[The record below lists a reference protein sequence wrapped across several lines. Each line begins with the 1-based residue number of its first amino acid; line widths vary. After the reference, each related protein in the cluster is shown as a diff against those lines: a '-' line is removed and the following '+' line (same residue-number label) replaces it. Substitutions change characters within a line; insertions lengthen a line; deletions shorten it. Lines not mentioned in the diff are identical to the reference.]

1 MSDKEQ
7 VLFFSQRFF
16 FFVTTDKSGE
26 KKPTSFNFFSIRLAG
41 QTQAA
46 LWQRGF
52 GIQSLLCSPRLFVI
66 FMAKIYQKK
75 VHINV
80 DCTSLCISLI
90 ITQWTLIVLMSITG
104 SSNLG
109 AVHTFM
115 IITEISDL
123 WILRIEMH
131 INCYAIFFKYKQQDA
146 TSYNILY
153 YCQCPTCFRPFLRPS
168 SGAQKLYTQYLAYDD
183 ERRNRLKHVQHWQ

>member
-7 VLFFSQRFF
+7 VLFYSQRFS

-66 FMAKIYQKK
+66 FMTKTYQKK

-80 DCTSLCISLI
+80 YCMYIIVHFAYNNSVDAECIH
-90 ITQWTLIVLMSITG
+90 V
-104 SSNLG
+104 
-109 AVHTFM
+109 
-115 IITEISDL
+115 
-123 WILRIEMH
+123 
-131 INCYAIFFKYKQQDA
+131 
-146 TSYNILY
+146 
-153 YCQCPTCFRPFLRPS
+153 
-168 SGAQKLYTQYLAYDD
+168 
-183 ERRNRLKHVQHWQ
+183 NRQLET